1 MFKKNTLAY
10 DVWSSK
16 YQHNE
21 ETVEQFFSRLSSN
34 FYREFKYH
42 ESLSE
47 YGKERLNKPYDKTLR
62 TLFEDFKYV
71 IPGGSVLA
79 GIGTDKPVSLSNCFV
94 IGTEDSVSEIF
105 DTAKQMANIY
115 KRRGGVGTDMSEL
128 RPRGALVNNAA
139 NTTTGV
145 VPFMELFSQT
155 TNTIGQ
161 EGRRGALMISLD
173 IRHPDSPEFA
183 VCKRDLTKITGANIS
198 LKVSK
203 DFMEAV
209 EKDEDYLLRWPV
221 DKVISQE
228 YPTTFE
234 YNKLTAV
241 KHADDSVTYVKKVR
255 AKELWDT
262 IIESNW
268 KSAEPGILF
277 WDNII
282 DYDPASVYPE
292 YRAISTNPCL
302 TPDTTVITKKG
313 IIPIIELVDKEVEVW
328 NGYEWSKVKPFKTS
342 DSEQVYLVKFS
353 DGSFLECTSY
363 HEFILKDKSRKKLK
377 DCSIGDKLAKFNY
390 PNITNFEEL
399 DEESKIKNYTLGFFA
414 GDGTIAK
421 EEGRPDRY
429 FIDLYGDK
437 KELLPYL
444 AVSKYGNE
452 NEDKIRTI
460 LNFIPDKPKNYV
472 PIKEY
477 NTQVALNWLAG
488 IIDSDGTLN
497 NSGGCIAITS
507 IDKDFLLDIKTLLL
521 TLGVSSKIGI
531 NKESQIKKIKESN
544 YECKT
549 CFRLVISASNVKKLI
564 DLGLILH
571 RIPMIANPSRSA
583 GRYISIDSIT
593 ATKMSDTYC
602 LTDNKN
608 HSCVF
613 NHVMTG
619 QCGEIPLSSYDACR
633 LIAVNVYNLVTSP
646 FTEKAYLNEKLVYEV
661 FYEAQI
667 IADTLV
673 DIELEHIERIIAL
686 EDEQELWKKIYEIGK
701 NGRRTGTG
709 ITALGDMCAALG
721 VPYGDSKTIE
731 KLMYLKLKAELD
743 ATIDLAIIEGA
754 FPSYQLNREFYIS
767 EDGDVIGKN
776 SFFKFLAKEFSGQVD
791 KMIKYGRRNISWSTC
806 PPTGSISILTGT
818 SSGIEPQ
825 FSLFYNRRKKC
836 NVREVG
842 DFTDQNGEQFKT
854 YTVIADKFKQWME
867 INNYDTTSTD
877 IDYLNQVAKCS
888 PWYQQ
893 CAADL
898 DVKTR
903 VHTQQLI
910 QKYISHSISS
920 TVNLPSTATQQD
932 VETIFKQAYQCGLKG
947 ITVYREGSRSGILI
961 KSDTT
966 QPVKK
971 VRPKILSCKVM
982 HFINEKTP
990 WVAFVGLK
998 DEKPFEIF
1006 TGPNDIDVFPVPKYI
1021 KEGCIIKQYDNDN
1034 KSRYDFMYTDNYGYK
1049 NILGGLS
1056 RIFNQEY
1063 WNYARFVSALL
1074 RSDMSIEEVV
1084 KIVAGLSFVS
1094 NSMNNWQNG
1103 VLRCLKSYIK
1113 EGTKVQNE
1121 VCPECHQA
1129 TLIYNNG
1136 CKQCQ
1141 SCGYSQCL

>member
-292 YRAISTNPCL
+292 YRAISTNPCQPSWATVL
-302 TPDTTVITKKG
+302 TPEG
-313 IIPIIELVDKEVEVW
+313 IKT
-328 NGYEWSKVKPFKTS
+328 FK
-342 DSEQVYLVKFS
+342 D
-353 DGSFLECTSY
+353 
-363 HEFILKDKSRKKLK
+363 IN
-377 DCSIGDKLAKFNY
+377 IGDKIWSSEGWSKIINKQSSGVQDVYKYQTTRGMFIGTKEHKIVEKGVKVEVQKAESIDTLKYSEEFKPIIDNQDVMDGLVIGDGSVHKDSNNLIFLCIGENDQDYFDSEVADYIIEHREKLKPTAY
-390 PNITNFEEL
+390 TIKTTITSEEL
-399 DEESKIKNYTLGFFA
+399 
-414 GDGTIAK
+414 
-421 EEGRPDRY
+421 P
-429 FIDLYGDK
+429 
-437 KELLPYL
+437 LLPIREIPERF
-444 AVSKYGNE
+444 VFGNK
-452 NEDKIRTI
+452 DKVCGFLRGLYTA
-460 LNFIPDKPKNYV
+460 NGSVVDKRVTLKTSS
-472 PIKEY
+472 IKLRD
-477 NTQVALNWLAG
+477 QVQIMLSSLG
-488 IIDSDGTLN
+488 ISSYFTTNKTKKVQFN
-497 NSGGCIAITS
+497 NG
-507 IDKDFLLDIKTLLL
+507 
-521 TLGVSSKIGI
+521 
-531 NKESQIKKIKESN
+531 E
-544 YECKT
+544 YECKESYDINIGPDRKKFYDLIGFVQKYKT
-549 CFRLVISASNVKKLI
+549 EKLENIINTKNSGRKEVAKVISEEF
-564 DLGLILH
+564 
-571 RIPMIANPSRSA
+571 
-583 GRYISIDSIT
+583 ISTEEVFDIT
-593 ATKMSDTYC
+593 V
-602 LTDNKN
+602 DNKT
-608 HSCVF
+608 HTYW
-613 NHVMTG
+613 TG
-619 QCGEIPLSSYDACR
+619 GLNVSNCGEIPLSSYDACR
-633 LIAVNVYNLVTSP
+633 LVAVNVYNLVTSP

-721 VPYGDSKTIE
+721 VPYGDSETIE
-731 KLMYLKLKAELD
+731 KLMFLKLKAELD

-754 FPSYQLNREFYIS
+754 FPSYQLNKEFHIS
-767 EDGDVIGKN
+767 ENGDVIGKN

-1113 EGTKVQNE
+1113 DGTKVQNE

>member
-1 MFKKNTLAY
+1 MEKYFKDDDLAQT
-10 DVWSSK
+10 VWKDK
-16 YQHNE
+16 YQHGE
-21 ETVEQFFSRLSSN
+21 ESVEEFFNRLSNS
-34 FYREFKYH
+34 FFRTFKH
-42 ESLSE
+42 DERLSE
-47 YGKERLNKPYDKTLR
+47 YGKRRLESPYKDILND
-62 TLFEDFKYV
+62 LFKDFKYV

-79 GIGTDKPVSLSNCFV
+79 GIGTGKPVSLSNCYV
-94 IGTEDSVSEIF
+94 VGTNDSISEIF
-105 DTAKQMANIY
+105 ETAKQMANIY
-115 KRRGGVGTDMSEL
+115 KRRGGVGTDMSKL
-128 RPRGALVNNAA
+128 RPRGAKVNNAA

-155 TNTIGQ
+155 TNTVGQ

-203 DFMEAV
+203 DFMNAV
-209 EKDEDYLLRWPV
+209 EQDEDYLLRWPV
-221 DKVISQE
+221 DKVFSQE

-234 YNKLTAV
+234 YNKLTLV
-241 KHADDSVTYVKKVR
+241 KHADGTSTYVKRVK

-292 YRAISTNPCL
+292 YRAISTNLCL

-313 IIPIIELVDKEVEVW
+313 IIPIIDLVDKEVEIW

-353 DGSFLECTSY
+353 DGSFLECTNY

-377 DCSIGDKLAKFNY
+377 DCSIGDKLSKFDY
-390 PNITNFEEL
+390 SNITNFEEL

-421 EEGRPDRY
+421 EEGRSDRY

-444 AVSKYGNE
+444 EVSKYGNE

-460 LNFIPDKPKNYV
+460 LNFIPNKPKNYV

-497 NSGGCIAITS
+497 DSGGSIAITS

-521 TLGVSSKIGI
+521 TLGVSSTIGI
-531 NKESQIKKIKESN
+531 NKERQIKKIKESN

-549 CFRLVISASNVKKLI
+549 CFRLVISAFNVKKLI

-571 RIPMIANPSRSA
+571 RVPMIANPSRTSS
-583 GRYISIDSIT
+583 RYITIDSIT

-633 LIAVNVYNLVTSP
+633 LIAVNVYNLVASP
-646 FTEKAYLNEKLVYEV
+646 FTEKAYFDEKLAYEV

-673 DIELEHIERIIAL
+673 DVELEHINKIIQL
-686 EDEQELWKKIYEIGK
+686 GDESELWKKVYEIGK

-709 ITALGDMCAALG
+709 ITALGDLCAALN
-721 VPYGDSKTIE
+721 VPYGDTE
-731 KLMYLKLKAELD
+731 TVNKLMHIKLKAELD
-743 ATIDLAIIEGA
+743 ASIDLAITEGSFPAYDLSREYYYYEEKLQGQNA
-754 FPSYQLNREFYIS
+754 FYQFILS
-767 EDGDVIGKN
+767 EYP
-776 SFFKFLAKEFSGQVD
+776 EQVE
-791 KMIKYGRRNISWSTC
+791 KMNKYGRRNISLST
-806 PPTGSISILTGT
+806 I
-818 SSGIEPQ
+818 
-825 FSLFYNRRKKC
+825 
-836 NVREVG
+836 
-842 DFTDQNGEQFKT
+842 NG
-854 YTVIADKFKQWME
+854 
-867 INNYDTTSTD
+867 
-877 IDYLNQVAKCS
+877 
-888 PWYQQ
+888 
-893 CAADL
+893 
-898 DVKTR
+898 
-903 VHTQQLI
+903 
-910 QKYISHSISS
+910 
-920 TVNLPSTATQQD
+920 
-932 VETIFKQAYQCGLKG
+932 G
-947 ITVYREGSRSGILI
+947 LI
-961 KSDTT
+961 K
-966 QPVKK
+966 
-971 VRPKILSCKVM
+971 
-982 HFINEKTP
+982 
-990 WVAFVGLK
+990 
-998 DEKPFEIF
+998 
-1006 TGPNDIDVFPVPKYI
+1006 
-1021 KEGCIIKQYDNDN
+1021 
-1034 KSRYDFMYTDNYGYK
+1034 
-1049 NILGGLS
+1049 
-1056 RIFNQEY
+1056 
-1063 WNYARFVSALL
+1063 
-1074 RSDMSIEEVV
+1074 
-1084 KIVAGLSFVS
+1084 
-1094 NSMNNWQNG
+1094 
-1103 VLRCLKSYIK
+1103 
-1113 EGTKVQNE
+1113 
-1121 VCPECHQA
+1121 
-1129 TLIYNNG
+1129 
-1136 CKQCQ
+1136 
-1141 SCGYSQCL
+1141 